1 MPEPKSTHLPEV
13 SGGVT
18 AVGTTGIAIVDTG
31 LREIQAVS
39 AMLKANSIT
48 ANEESHVIANWTE
61 GSPKVTFKV
70 YKGGTGSGTI
80 GDSAVNI
87 VWMAFGK

>member
-1 MPEPKSTHLPEV
+1 
-13 SGGVT
+13 
-18 AVGTTGIAIVDTG
+18 
-31 LREIQAVS
+31 
-39 AMLKANSIT
+39 
-48 ANEESHVIANWTE
+48 
-61 GSPKVTFKV
+61 VTFKV